1 MITSYVDVGALK
13 ELGGRLLTLQQ
24 ADSLLRLISEGM
36 LGATHDRIHTD
47 GKKSDGTKMGTYS
60 PKYLELRKK
69 PPAEGGTSDS
79 DPNIRLFFTG
89 QMQLDYK
96 IIPISDTE
104 YGLGFSNEFNAQ
116 KADWAEDRFGKIYE
130 LTDQEMQGVRDIVS
144 EYIKELFK

>member
-1 MITSYVDVGALK
+1 MITTEVDVSSLK
-13 ELGGRLLTLQQ
+13 ELGGKMLTLRE
-24 ADSLLRLISEGM
+24 ADTLLRLIAEGM

-47 GKKSDGTKMGTYS
+47 GKKSDGSKMGTYS

-116 KADWAEDRFGKIYE
+116 KANYAEERFGEIYA
-130 LTDQEMQGVRDIVS
+130 LTDQEMQGLRDIVS
-144 EYIKELFK
+144 EYVQQIFK

>member
-13 ELGGRLLTLQQ
+13 ELGGRLLTLRE
-24 ADSLLRLISEGM
+24 ADTLLRLIAEGM
-36 LGATHDRIHTD
+36 LGETRDRIHERGEKANGD
-47 GKKSDGTKMGTYS
+47 KMGTYS
-60 PKYLELRKK
+60 EKYLELRKK
-69 PPAEGGTSDS
+69 PTSQGGTNDS

-89 QMQLDYK
+89 QMQNDYK
-96 IIPISDTE
+96 IVPLSDTE
-104 YGLGFSNEFNAQ
+104 YGLGFSNQLNAD